1 MKILITLFFPLFFL
15 NGDIAEP
22 SESHKDYNPDWVM
35 EIMDKHPKFTRITK
49 CVYKDIWVWK
59 VNSCVTCNDM
69 ITKVYDA
76 DKNLICLYGGILRK
90 DTCKDLDVG
99 LEDCQVIYRPK
110 GF

>member
-1 MKILITLFFPLFFL
+1 MKILITLFLPLFFL
-15 NGDIAEP
+15 QGNF
-22 SESHKDYNPDWVM
+22 SEKSENYENHDPDWVM
-35 EIMDKHPKFTRITK
+35 EIVGRSPKFTKITK
-49 CVYKDIWVWK
+49 CVYEDTWVWK

-76 DKNLICLYGGILRK
+76 DRNLVCLYGGVLRK
-90 DTCKDLDVG
+90 DTCKDLDVK

>member
-1 MKILITLFFPLFFL
+1 MKILITLFFPFFFI
-15 NGDIAEP
+15 NGIISDK
-22 SESHKDYNPDWVM
+22 SESNNNHNPDWVM
-35 EIMDKHPKFTRITK
+35 EIMDKNPKFTKISK
-49 CVYKDIWVWK
+49 CVYEDIWVWK

-90 DTCKDLDVG
+90 NTCKDLDSK